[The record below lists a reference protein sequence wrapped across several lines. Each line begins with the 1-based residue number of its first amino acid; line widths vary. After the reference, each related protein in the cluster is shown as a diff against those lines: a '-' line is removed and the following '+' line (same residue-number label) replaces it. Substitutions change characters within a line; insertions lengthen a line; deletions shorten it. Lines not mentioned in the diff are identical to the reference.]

1 MLFTILTDSYA
12 LKVCIRVMHIQLRAL
27 YILTC
32 IYYNSGKII
41 NFPYFNIL
49 YIENLNY
56 GWEVE

>member
-56 GWEVE
+56 G